1 MAEGLE
7 DFVEVLSYWSSNHL
21 VAEVFD
27 KFHANARNLLAQFTT
42 SVEAMVRFQFEQ
54 SNSTKQ
60 AVKPTAGPGIQ
71 GTREDNHGFVG
82 LINLGNIC
90 YITACIQQLYM
101 SPPFAEAILSIND
114 TLARTTDLHH
124 LDEAAKVRPSD
135 LQVFSEVAAIFQILA
150 TSSQRSADPAKLI
163 EAFSQ
168 LPLSYNV
175 YELGNAEESMRLL
188 LDRGY
193 EVMLAAL
200 PEGLVTACFG
210 GTKVLQKIEKVPLH
224 STSKDTPSGMSTQDD
239 CPPLKWCAEVPLT
252 YFSLPVSAGVSNLYQ
267 SLAASTNFQLLE
279 GTNQWKWPDQISRN
293 TT

>member
-1 MAEGLE
+1 MLVPDDVSQLRSTMVHVLSLDASLEQCGLEVEMLRVRETVRRACSCMLDDIDVPGWFQVVTEPVVAALNAQTVSWASIRLMAEGLE

-193 EVMLAAL
+193 EV
-200 PEGLVTACFG
+200 
-210 GTKVLQKIEKVPLH
+210 
-224 STSKDTPSGMSTQDD
+224 
-239 CPPLKWCAEVPLT
+239 
-252 YFSLPVSAGVSNLYQ
+252 
-267 SLAASTNFQLLE
+267 
-279 GTNQWKWPDQISRN
+279 
-293 TT
+293 